1 MSSLDLFGNSPQQK
15 KRFSSAKN
23 TPLPE
28 RMRPEQLS
36 EVVGQRHLLGKG
48 KVLSSAI
55 ANDQL
60 SSIIFWGPPGCGKT
74 TLAHVITHQ
83 TKAHFEKI
91 SALLSGVADLRK
103 IVEKAKQRLTR
114 GQQKTIL
121 FIDEIHRF
129 NKAQQDALLSHVEAG
144 TITLIGATT
153 ENPSFCVINALL
165 SRASVFTFHPLTEAE
180 VEGLLARAIEDEKK
194 GVGGVSLT
202 FMPEALKMIA
212 SHAQGDARRALDLL
226 EASVNY
232 AHQNKIDTLTTNIVE
247 TTLCSKMPLYDK
259 DGLPFIL

>member
-1 MSSLDLFGNSPQQK
+1 MLHPIY
-15 KRFSSAKN
+15 
-23 TPLPE
+23 TLPGKE
-28 RMRPEQLS
+28 ITGVGVFRP
-36 EVVGQRHLLGKG
+36 
-48 KVLSSAI
+48 
-55 ANDQL
+55 
-60 SSIIFWGPPGCGKT
+60 
-74 TLAHVITHQ
+74 
-83 TKAHFEKI
+83 
-91 SALLSGVADLRK
+91 
-103 IVEKAKQRLTR
+103 
-114 GQQKTIL
+114 
-121 FIDEIHRF
+121 
-129 NKAQQDALLSHVEAG
+129 
-144 TITLIGATT
+144 
-153 ENPSFCVINALL
+153 NPSFCVINALL

-259 DGLPFIL
+259 DGEGHYNIIGAFIKSMRGSDPDAAIYYMMRMLDAGEDPLFILRRMIIFASEDIGNADTHALPLAVAADTAFQRVGMPEGIYPLAHCCLYLAT